1 MQIQSFLHQD
11 TETYSHVLFD
21 AVHKVCAIIDPVL
34 DYNFRSGHSST
45 EFADSIIAYIKEQ
58 KLEVQYIIE
67 THAHAD
73 HLSAAQYLKQQ
84 LGGKVVIGKYIEQVQ
99 QVFSEIFNLEDE
111 FKSDGDPYDGS
122 KQFDLLTDEDTI
134 LPLGDIKITAMHVPG
149 HTYADMAYIA
159 QQDEQQVIFVGDTL
173 FAPDVGTARCDFPG
187 GDAGTLYDSIQR
199 ILSLP
204 ESTKIYL
211 CHDYPPEGRMHCAV
225 TTVAKQK
232 AHNKHVKEGISKA
245 EFIKMRTERDA
256 TLAVPQ
262 LILPS
267 VQVNIRAGRLP
278 EPESNGVR
286 YIKVPINQLGQ

>member
-11 TETYSHVLFD
+11 TQTYTHLLFD
-21 AVHKVCAIIDPVL
+21 GVHKVCAIIDPVL

-45 EFADSIIAYIKEQ
+45 EFADQIIAYIKAQ
-58 KLEVQYIIE
+58 ALAVKYIIE

-84 LGGKVVIGKYIEQVQ
+84 LGGQVVIGKYIEQVQ
-99 QVFSEIFNLEDE
+99 QAFSEMFNLENE
-111 FKSDGDPYDGS
+111 FKENGESKADS
-122 KQFDLLTDEDTI
+122 KQFDLLTDEGTV
-134 LPLGDIKITAMHVPG
+134 LPLGDIKISAIHVPG

-159 QQDEQQVIFVGDTL
+159 KQKDQQVIFVGDTL

-204 ESTKIYL
+204 EDTEIYL
-211 CHDYPPEGRMHCAV
+211 CHDYPPKGRKYCAV
-225 TTVAKQK
+225 STVAEQK
-232 AHNKHVKEGISKA
+232 AGNKHVKQGISKA
-245 EFIKMRTERDA
+245 EFIKMRTQRDA
-256 TLAVPQ
+256 TLEVPQ
-262 LILPS
+262 LILPA

-286 YIKVPINQLGQ
+286 YIKVPINQLGK